1 MARRAM
7 QSIFSTHHRPFMT
20 HRTHLCIALLSLAS
34 WAHAAPPKT
43 MFVDHS
49 SAALMDKATAKAIM
63 AEGFTPKVLKV
74 YPANKFG
81 FVSQVEGGITGNGT
95 CVVTARVMMMQ
106 LTPTVKAMLFRPEE
120 TATTFEAQPGAS
132 ADQCKQ
138 LAKTKLQEA
147 VKSVA
152 SSLVKTKG

>member
-1 MARRAM
+1 MK
-7 QSIFSTHHRPFMT
+7 
-20 HRTHLCIALLSLAS
+20 HRTTLFFALLAVAS
-34 WAHAAPPKT
+34 SAMAAPPKT

-49 SAALMDKATAKAIM
+49 NAALMDSKTAMAIM
-63 AEGFTPKVLKV
+63 GEGFTARVLRV
-74 YPANKFG
+74 YPASKFG
-81 FVSQVEGGITGNGT
+81 FVSQVEGGLTASGT

-106 LTPTVKAMLFRPEE
+106 LTPTMKVMLFRPQE
-120 TATTFEAQPGAS
+120 TATTFDAQPGAS

-152 SSLVKTKG
+152 SSLVKS